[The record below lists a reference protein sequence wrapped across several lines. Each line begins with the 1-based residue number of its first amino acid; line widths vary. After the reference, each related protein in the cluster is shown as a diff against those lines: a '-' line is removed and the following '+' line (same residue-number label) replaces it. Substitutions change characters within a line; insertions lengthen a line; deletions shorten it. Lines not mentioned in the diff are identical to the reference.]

1 MNICAI
7 SDHLIR
13 NIPYVTY
20 HNKYIYIKESFK
32 KTCAKNVGKKDKQ
45 NLKRANIVNE
55 IYLIFLVSQFATS
68 YKQTTSSK
76 PA

>member
-32 KTCAKNVGKKDKQ
+32 KTCSKNVGKKRQTKFKKSKHRQ
-45 NLKRANIVNE
+45 RNLSDILGISICHK
-55 IYLIFLVSQFATS
+55 L
-68 YKQTTSSK
+68 
-76 PA
+76 